1 MVFLVCSTSESC
13 FHFINGGGMEQI
25 VTLLGDE
32 LQTST
37 AFTLLLLG
45 IIENATRHAVGC
57 EAFFGWWPRNVANV
71 PATKSEGYC
80 NLVKLLLRKQR
91 HDVAYL
97 ASYILHRLRCYEI
110 ASRYEVFFS

>member
-1 MVFLVCSTSESC
+1 MKR
-13 FHFINGGGMEQI
+13 I

-32 LQTST
+32 MQCST

-45 IIENATRHAVGC
+45 VIENATRHAVGC
-57 EAFFGWWPRNVANV
+57 EAFLGWWPRNDDNV

-80 NLVKLLLRKQR
+80 NLLKLLLRKQR

-97 ASYILHRLRCYEI
+97 ASYVLHRLRIYEL
-110 ASRYEVFFS
+110 ASRYEVCVC